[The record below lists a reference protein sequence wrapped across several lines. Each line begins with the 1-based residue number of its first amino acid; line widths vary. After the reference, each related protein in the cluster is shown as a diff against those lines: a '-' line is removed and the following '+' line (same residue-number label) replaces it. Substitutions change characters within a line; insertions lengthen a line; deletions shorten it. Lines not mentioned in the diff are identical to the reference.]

1 MSDTGLG
8 SIDLVTNQG
17 GVQVSGLEAD
27 GVWSYST
34 DGGANWF
41 ASRSGTDTS
50 LSVLGDDSQTVW
62 VRQTDVAGNVSE
74 VGSLSFELDTVAP
87 SIPVLNLEEIQDQ
100 LIRGTLR
107 KTEKRPAMSAEELS
121 AAMTFLTSPTLMQ
134 QLLLDFDR
142 CGIVGEEANK
152 QVAYLAAV
160 SRKLEK
166 PLAVMVQSSSA
177 AGKSSLMEAV
187 LKFVPDEER
196 IQYSAMTGQSL
207 FYLGEKDLKH
217 KILAI
222 SEEEGAQSA
231 SYALKLLQSE
241 GVVSIASTGKNATT
255 GNLETQEYK
264 VEGPVM
270 LFSTT
275 TAIDPDKVLLSSFV
289 RLITILLAVSSSL
302 SSAEPT
308 PKISIKPC
316 VS

>member
-1 MSDTGLG
+1 M
-8 SIDLVTNQG
+8 
-17 GVQVSGLEAD
+17 
-27 GVWSYST
+27 
-34 DGGANWF
+34 
-41 ASRSGTDTS
+41 
-50 LSVLGDDSQTVW
+50 GDDSQTVW

-222 SEEEGAQSA
+222 S
-231 SYALKLLQSE
+231 
-241 GVVSIASTGKNATT
+241 
-255 GNLETQEYK
+255 
-264 VEGPVM
+264 
-270 LFSTT
+270 
-275 TAIDPDKVLLSSFV
+275 
-289 RLITILLAVSSSL
+289 
-302 SSAEPT
+302 
-308 PKISIKPC
+308 
-316 VS
+316 